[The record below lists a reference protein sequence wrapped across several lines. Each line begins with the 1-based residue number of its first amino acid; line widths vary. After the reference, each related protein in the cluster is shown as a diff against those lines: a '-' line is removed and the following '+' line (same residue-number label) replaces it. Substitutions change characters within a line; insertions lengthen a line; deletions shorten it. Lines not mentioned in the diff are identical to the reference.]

1 MPACSLA
8 QDRQTLPRCDL
19 IDPPRERGR
28 VTQVRQST
36 PGDDHGLL
44 DRVLGFAT
52 NVQHPVGEAEE
63 PDLEEIDQ
71 LFEGIQVPVL
81 KVAVKSMI
89 SAGRV
94 GALENFEELLRHGA
108 KVPTEGKDVSHLIAA
123 VAEGGNIP
131 LLKLLFDHGLHP
143 NTCTIDYSEG
153 RRQHEG
159 DPLLATIN
167 LPTMDMALALLD
179 AGLDVNNPSVPPH
192 WFNRD
197 ETATSSLLTEVISR
211 SHGSLALELLRR
223 GAKPNGGDDVPGR
236 ANRTPLVLAIQKG
249 LDHVVAALLERGASA
264 TKPGV
269 LWFGEEPIPP
279 VVAAADIGRLS
290 MIRRLMA
297 HGADINASHQGG
309 YTALQ
314 KAANYGHYDIL
325 RALLYDY
332 KADVGLC
339 LINGSLVSHSAAAKG
354 HRNCLKLLL
363 DYGMDIDATNNDGR
377 TPLHFAAESS
387 HWDCVRLLLDR
398 GARTDLR
405 ADDGHLT
412 ALDMAHLARENKR
425 RYDFSSNDE
434 AISGEELEAL
444 LNMMQSS

>member
-1 MPACSLA
+1 M
-8 QDRQTLPRCDL
+8 RY
-19 IDPPRERGR
+19 
-28 VTQVRQST
+28 
-36 PGDDHGLL
+36 LL
-44 DRVLGFAT
+44 DKVT
-52 NVQHPVGEAEE
+52 S
-63 PDLEEIDQ
+63 
-71 LFEGIQVPVL
+71 FEQ
-81 KVAVKSMI
+81 VAVKSMI